1 MFFYPLLVAA
11 IISFILTPQV
21 KKLAFKL
28 GAVDYPNQRRI
39 NKEAIPNLGGIAIY
53 AGVIIT
59 LILLGYARDFLA
71 ILVSGSLIFG
81 LGILDDLY
89 ELSALNKLV
98 GQIVIALIAI
108 VLGLQ
113 IQFITNPWGGMYYLG
128 WLSVPI
134 TLVWLVG
141 ITNTINLVDGLDG
154 LAGGITIIA
163 SITLAIFAYQQGQIL
178 TVILTLTVIG
188 STLGFL
194 RYNFNPAQIFMG
206 DTGSMFLGFM
216 LGAISISGALKSVT
230 VLTLLVVVLAL
241 GIPIFDTLLSII
253 RRKLK
258 GQPIFQAD
266 KNHFHHKLLA
276 LGLRQFEVVLII
288 YLISI
293 FLSMVAIGVSLGTA
307 RETIFL
313 LVSSL
318 LFLVVGSFKLK
329 KLNSKLTVEN

>member
-1 MFFYPLLVAA
+1 MFFYPLLVAG

-28 GAVDYPNQRRI
+28 GAVDHPKQRRI
-39 NKEAIPNLGGIAIY
+39 NKQAIPNLGGIAIY

-59 LILLGYARDFLA
+59 LVLLGYARDFLA
-71 ILVSGSLIFG
+71 ILVSGSLIFC

-89 ELSALNKLV
+89 ELSAWNKLI
-98 GQIVIALIAI
+98 GQSVIALLAI
-108 VLGLQ
+108 FLGLQ

-154 LAGGITIIA
+154 LAGGITVIA
-163 SITLAIFAYQQGQIL
+163 AITLAIFAYQQGQIL

-230 VLTLLVVVLAL
+230 ALTLLVVVLAL

-258 GQPIFQAD
+258 SQPIFQAD
-266 KNHFHHKLLA
+266 NNHFHHKLLA
-276 LGLRQFEVVLII
+276 LGLRQYEVVLII

-293 FLSMVAIGVSLGTA
+293 FLSMIAIGVSLATI
-307 RETIFL
+307 RETLFL
-313 LVSSL
+313 LGSSL
-318 LFLVVGSFKLK
+318 LFLIIGSLEFKKLK
-329 KLNSKLTVEN
+329 IKLTL